1 MSAQVT
7 DSMAAE
13 FERRA
18 DQAELA
24 AEAHK
29 RRVGPVDMG
38 RIIRLQQTAL
48 DYHKAAREVEAAR
61 KDSVTLEF
69 ETVYGRRHRE
79 TFDRGD
85 DGRLWRTEEVR
96 ETTGWRTVGVEEID
110 ALSVR

>member
-29 RRVGPVDMG
+29 RRLGPVDMG

-48 DYHKAAREVEAAR
+48 DYHRAARDVEAAR

-69 ETVYGRRHRE
+69 ETVDGRKCRE

-110 ALSVR
+110 ALSVQ